1 MKPLPATPATPVG
14 TDSTPSLTTPAQLGT
29 RWNASLPA
37 SLRGPDYW
45 RSLDELADTPEFR
58 QWVEREFPAG
68 ASELT
73 DPVSRRHFVKIMSAS
88 FLLAGL
94 GLTGCRRPVEKIQ
107 PFSKLPENYV
117 HGVPQFYA
125 TARPIRD
132 SAVPLVV
139 KSNDGRPTKIE
150 GNPLHPDSNGATDL
164 FTQASILD
172 LYDPDRAQRF
182 LRTGK
187 AVTREAMLDALD
199 DVAMAFSG
207 TYQGLGARVDGGAT
221 KAGGQGL
228 CFLLERSSSP
238 SRDRVVALVR
248 EKLPKAKWFIHEPV
262 EFDVHRQAATLAF
275 GKPLRPS
282 FRYDAAKVI
291 VSLDGDFLGAEPDA
305 HVNIRRFAKS
315 RKLTQPSDAMS
326 RLYAAEALFTLTGAN
341 ADHRLRLPASQIL
354 PLALQLAA
362 KVTGESWGA
371 GVPPLGG
378 TNPGWLEE
386 CAKDLLA
393 NKGAALVV
401 AGHRQPLAVHLLAHA
416 MNVALGALGKTL
428 TFHSA
433 PEPTEGSL
441 ADLARALEAAAV
453 DTLVILGG
461 NPVYTAAADLEWP
474 RALRKARSVIRLG
487 AYEDETASL
496 CDLHLPMAHYLESWG
511 DARTADGTLVPI
523 QPLIEPLFGGLTEL
537 EVLARLGGLATT
549 GSFDLVRATFRSL
562 GGESEDAWKRFLH
575 DGCLPKSAQAV
586 VEVEFQR
593 DDVAKVVSETP
604 VVPAPSADA
613 LEVVI
618 HRDAKVDD
626 GRHNN
631 NGWLQELPDPVT
643 KLTWENVILL
653 SPATAKHFNL
663 DIRDRE
669 NNDLQVPLVKIEVGG
684 RSVIGPAWIQPG
696 MADHVVALALGYG
709 REKSGRVGSKAGYDA
724 YRVRT
729 SANPHLLTAA
739 KLTATG
745 ARHKLATTQNHW
757 AMEGRPVVREAT
769 LVEYRDQPRF
779 VQAMNLPEPE
789 AAKDANGQ
797 ARPLYP
803 NPLDVSDANGVTP
816 RDRAH
821 HQWGMSVDLNACV
834 GCSACVVAC
843 QSENNIPIVG
853 KDQVRRNR
861 EMHWLR
867 LDRYYAGDPADPEA
881 VTQPMFCLHCES
893 APCESVCP
901 VNATVHDEEGLNLM
915 AYNRCVGTR
924 YCSNN
929 CPFKVRRFNFF
940 DYNRRPLSELVGP
953 VYSTPLTSSTDGE
966 WDLIRWFK
974 NPDKGKRPEE
984 EWELLKLVK
993 NPDVTV
999 RMRGV
1004 MEKCTYCVQRIE
1016 QAKIARKVKAG
1027 ASGDVEVPDGAVKT
1041 ACQQV
1046 CPAEAI
1052 TFGNLKDPQSAVS
1065 RQKALDRNYTVLEFL
1080 NVKPRTTYLARVR
1093 NPNPALPGGKGPTQ
1107 LSQEYLKK
1115 NPPLHESHAPAVHGE
1130 PGHATPEG
1138 KGGH

>member
-1 MKPLPATPATPVG
+1 MDSPVNLPNGLV
-14 TDSTPSLTTPAQLGT
+14 
-29 RWNASLPA
+29 
-37 SLRGPDYW
+37 GPDYW

-68 ASELT
+68 ASELA
-73 DPVSRRHFVKIMSAS
+73 DPVSRRYFVKIMSAS

-125 TARPIRD
+125 TARPTRD

-150 GNPLHPDSNGATDL
+150 GNPLHPDSNGATDS
-164 FTQASILD
+164 FTQASILN

-182 LRTGK
+182 LQAGK
-187 AVTREAMLDALD
+187 AVTREAALDALREI
-199 DVAMAFSG
+199 AAAFG
-207 TYQGLGARVDGGAT
+207 GIYQGLGAGGAADPGAS
-221 KAGGQGL
+221 KVGGQGL
-228 CFLLERSSSP
+228 CFLLERSNSP
-238 SRDRVVALVR
+238 SRARLQTLIR
-248 EKLPKAKWFIHEPV
+248 EKLPQARWFIHEPV
-262 EFDVHRQAATLAF
+262 DFDIHRQAATQAF
-275 GKPLRPS
+275 GKPVRPC

-291 VSLDGDFLGAEPDA
+291 VSLDCDFLGAEPDA
-305 HVNIRRFAKS
+305 HVSIRRFVKG
-315 RKLTQPSDAMS
+315 RRLTGSSDAMS

-341 ADHRLRLPASQIL
+341 ADHRLRLPASQVFN
-354 PLALQLAA
+354 LAVQLAA
-362 KVTGESWGA
+362 KVTGEALRADDLPASL
-371 GVPPLGG
+371 VDPH
-378 TNPGWLEE
+378 WLDE

-393 NKGAALVV
+393 HKGAALVV

-416 MNVALGALGKTL
+416 MNVALGGVGKTVTL
-428 TFHSA
+428 HEA

-441 ADLARALEAAAV
+441 ADLAGALEAGAV
-453 DTLVILGG
+453 DTLVILDS
-461 NPVYTAAADLEWP
+461 NPVYTAPADLEWP
-474 RALRKARSVIRLG
+474 KTLRKAKAVIRLG
-487 AYEDETASL
+487 AYEDETAAL

-523 QPLIEPLFGGLTEL
+523 QPLIEPLFGGMTEL
-537 EVLARLGGLATT
+537 EVLARLGGLDTT
-549 GSFDLVRATFRSL
+549 NPYDLVRATFRAL
-562 GGESEDAWKRFLH
+562 AGEGEDTWKRFLH
-575 DGCLPKSAQAV
+575 DGWLADRASTPM
-586 VEVEFQR
+586 EVEFNR
-593 DDVAKVVSETP
+593 PAVAKLLSEAMFI
-604 VVPAPSADA
+604 PAPSADR

-618 HRDAKVDD
+618 HRDASVDD
-626 GRHNN
+626 GRYNN

-643 KLTWENVILL
+643 KMTWENVVLL
-653 SPATAKHFNL
+653 SPATAAHFGL

-669 NNDLQVPLVKIEVGG
+669 NNDLQVPLVKIEAGG
-684 RSVIGPAWIQPG
+684 RVVVGPAWIQPG
-696 MADHVVALALGYG
+696 LADHVVALALGYG

-724 YRVRT
+724 YRLRT
-729 SANPHLLTAA
+729 AASPHLLSGA
-739 KLTATG
+739 KLTPTG
-745 ARHKLATTQNHW
+745 ARHKLATTQNHC

-769 LVEYRDQPRF
+769 LAEYRENPRF
-779 VQAMNLPEPE
+779 VQGMNLPEPE
-789 AAKDANGQ
+789 AAKDAAG
-797 ARPLYP
+797 RPLPLYP
-803 NPLDVSDANGVTP
+803 NPLDVPDANGVTP
-816 RDRAH
+816 RDKAL
-821 HQWGMSVDLNACV
+821 HQWGLSIDLNACV

-861 EMHWLR
+861 EMHWVR
-867 LDRYYAGDPADPEA
+867 VDRYYAGDSTNPQA

-901 VNATVHDEEGLNLM
+901 VNATVHDEEGLNVM

-940 DYNRRPLSELVGP
+940 DYHRRPLEELVGP

-966 WDLIRWFK
+966 WDLIRWLK
-974 NPDKGKRPEE
+974 NPDQGKRPGE

-1016 QAKIARKVKAG
+1016 QAKIARKVQAG
-1027 ASGDVEVPDGAVKT
+1027 PSGDIEVPDGTVQT

-1052 TFGNLKDPQSAVS
+1052 TFGNIKDPQSAVS

-1080 NVKPRTTYLARVR
+1080 AVKPRTTYLARVR
-1093 NPNPALPGGKGPTQ
+1093 NPNPALPGGKDPTL
-1107 LSQEYLKK
+1107 LSQEYLEK
-1115 NPPLHESHAPAVHGE
+1115 NPPLPEGHAPAARGNRSHG
-1130 PGHATPEG
+1130 TPTPAG
-1138 KGGH
+1138 KGDH

>member
-1 MKPLPATPATPVG
+1 MDSPVNLPNGLV
-14 TDSTPSLTTPAQLGT
+14 
-29 RWNASLPA
+29 
-37 SLRGPDYW
+37 GPDYW
-45 RSLDELADTPEFR
+45 RSLDQLADTPEFR
-58 QWVEREFPAG
+58 RWVEREFPTG
-68 ASELT
+68 ASELA
-73 DPVSRRHFVKIMSAS
+73 DPISRRHFVKIMSAS

-125 TARPIRD
+125 TARPVRD

-150 GNPLHPDSNGATDL
+150 GNPRHPDSNGATDS
-164 FTQASILD
+164 FTQASILN

-182 LRTGK
+182 LQAGK
-187 AVTREAMLDALD
+187 AVTREAALDALREI
-199 DVAMAFSG
+199 AAAFGG
-207 TYQGLGARVDGGAT
+207 TYRGLGAGEGVPSGAP

-228 CFLLERSSSP
+228 CFLMERSSSP
-238 SRDRVVALVR
+238 SRARLQTLIR
-248 EKLPKAKWFIHEPV
+248 EKLPQARWFIHEPV
-262 EFDVHRQAATLAF
+262 DFDVHRQAATLAF
-275 GKPLRPS
+275 GKPVRPC

-291 VSLDGDFLGAEPDA
+291 VSLDCDFLGAESDA
-305 HVNIRRFAKS
+305 HVSIRRFAKG
-315 RKLTQPSDAMS
+315 RRLTGPSDAMS

-341 ADHRLRLPASQIL
+341 ADHRLRLPASQVFN
-354 PLALQLAA
+354 LAAQLAA
-362 KVTGESWGA
+362 KVTGEVLRADDLPASL
-371 GVPPLGG
+371 VDPL
-378 TNPGWLEE
+378 WLDG

-393 NKGAALVV
+393 HKGAALVV

-416 MNVALGALGKTL
+416 MNAALGSVGKTV
-428 TFHSA
+428 TFHEA
-433 PEPTEGSL
+433 PEPAEASL
-441 ADLARALEAAAV
+441 ADLAGALEAGEV
-453 DTLVILGG
+453 DTLVILGS
-461 NPVYTAAADLEWP
+461 NPVYTAPADLDWP
-474 RALRKARSVIRLG
+474 KTLRKAKAVIRLG
-487 AYEDETASL
+487 AYEDETAAL

-511 DARTADGTLVPI
+511 DARTADDTLVPI
-523 QPLIEPLFGGLTEL
+523 QPLIEPLFGGMTEI
-537 EVLARLGGLATT
+537 EVLARLGGLDTT
-549 GSFDLVRATFRSL
+549 NPYELVRGTFRAHA
-562 GGESEDAWKRFLH
+562 GDSEDTWKRFLH
-575 DGCLPKSAQAV
+575 DGWLADRASTPM
-586 VEVEFQR
+586 EVEFNRAALTQF
-593 DDVAKVVSETP
+593 VAEAP
-604 VVPAPSADA
+604 VVPAPSTDR

-618 HRDAKVDD
+618 HRDASVDD
-626 GRHNN
+626 GRYNN
-631 NGWLQELPDPVT
+631 NGWLQELPDPIT

-653 SPATAKHFNL
+653 SPTTAAHLGL

-669 NNDLQVPLVKIEVGG
+669 NNDLQVPLVKIEAGG
-684 RSVIGPAWIQPG
+684 RSVVGPAWIQPG
-696 MADHVVALALGYG
+696 LADHVVALALGYG

-724 YRVRT
+724 YRLRT
-729 SANPHLLTAA
+729 SASPHLLSGA
-739 KLTATG
+739 KLTPTG

-769 LVEYRDQPRF
+769 LAEYRENPRF
-779 VQAMNLPEPE
+779 VQGMNLPEPE
-789 AAKDANGQ
+789 AAKDAAG
-797 ARPLYP
+797 RPLPLYP
-803 NPLDVSDANGVTP
+803 NPLDVPDANGVTP
-816 RDRAH
+816 RDKAL
-821 HQWGMSVDLNACV
+821 HQWGMSIDLNACV

-861 EMHWLR
+861 EMHWVR
-867 LDRYYAGDPADPEA
+867 VDRYYAGDPANPQA

-940 DYNRRPLSELVGP
+940 DYHRRPLEELVGP

-966 WDLIRWFK
+966 WDLIRWLK
-974 NPDKGKRPEE
+974 NPDQGKRPAE
-984 EWELLKLVK
+984 EWEFLKLVQ

-1016 QAKIARKVKAG
+1016 QAKIARKVQAG
-1027 ASGDVEVPDGAVKT
+1027 PSGDIEVPDGTVKT

-1052 TFGNLKDPQSAVS
+1052 TFGNIKDPQSAVS
-1065 RQKALDRNYTVLEFL
+1065 RQKTLDRNYTVLEFL
-1080 NVKPRTTYLARVR
+1080 AVNPRTSYLARVR
-1093 NPNPALPGGKGPTQ
+1093 NPNPALPGGKDPTL
-1107 LSQEYLKK
+1107 LSQEYRQK
-1115 NPPLHESHAPAVHGE
+1115 NPPLPEGHASAARGNRS
-1130 PGHATPEG
+1130 HATPTPAG
-1138 KGGH
+1138 KGDH

>member
-1 MKPLPATPATPVG
+1 MDSPVNLPNGLV
-14 TDSTPSLTTPAQLGT
+14 
-29 RWNASLPA
+29 
-37 SLRGPDYW
+37 GPDYW
-45 RSLDELADTPEFR
+45 RSLDQLADTSEFR
-58 QWVEREFPAG
+58 RWVEREFPAG

-94 GLTGCRRPVEKIQ
+94 GVTGCRRPVEKIQ
-107 PFSKLPENYV
+107 PFSKLPEDYV

-125 TARPIRD
+125 TARPTRD

-150 GNPLHPDSNGATDL
+150 GNPRHPDSNGATDH
-164 FTQASILD
+164 FTQASILN

-182 LRTGK
+182 LRAGK
-187 AVTREAMLDALD
+187 VVTRESMLDALREI
-199 DVAMAFSG
+199 AATFGG
-207 TYQGLGARVDGGAT
+207 TYQGLGAGADAGT
-221 KAGGQGL
+221 SKAGGKGL

-238 SRDRVVALVR
+238 AR
-248 EKLPKAKWFIHEPV
+248 EKLITILGRERPQARWFIHEPV
-262 EFDVHRQAATLAF
+262 DFDVHRQAATQAF

-282 FRYDAAKVI
+282 FHYDTAKVI
-291 VSLDGDFLGAEPDA
+291 VSLDCDFLGTEADA
-305 HVNIRRFAKS
+305 HVSIRRFAKS
-315 RKLTQPSDAMS
+315 RKLTQPSDTMS

-341 ADHRLRLPASQIL
+341 ADHRLRVPASQIL
-354 PLALQLAA
+354 PLALQLAT
-362 KVTGESWGA
+362 KVTGESWGV
-371 GVPPLGG
+371 GVPPVGG
-378 TNPGWLEE
+378 VNPGWLEE

-393 NKGAALVV
+393 NQGAALVV

-416 MNVALGALGKTL
+416 MNVALGAIGKTL

-441 ADLARALEAAAV
+441 ADLVRALDAGEV
-453 DTLVILGG
+453 DTLAILGA
-461 NPVYTAAADLEWP
+461 NPVYTSPADLELP
-474 RALRKARSVIRLG
+474 KALRKAKSVIRLG
-487 AYEDETASL
+487 AYEDETTAL

-523 QPLIEPLFGGLTEL
+523 QPLFEPLFGGMTEL
-537 EVLARLGGLATT
+537 EVLARLGGFPVTDPH
-549 GSFDLVRATFRSL
+549 FFVQFTFFSL
-562 GGESEDAWKRFLH
+562 SGEHEDTWKRFLH
-575 DGCLPKSAQAV
+575 DGCLANSAAPAV
-586 VEVEFQR
+586 DIALDRVN
-593 DDVAKVVSETP
+593 VAKLVSETP
-604 VVPAPSADA
+604 VVPPPSADR

-618 HRDAKVDD
+618 HRDASVDD
-626 GRHNN
+626 GRYSN

-653 SPATAKHFNL
+653 SPATAAHFGL
-663 DIRDRE
+663 DVRDRE

-684 RSVIGPAWIQPG
+684 RSVVGPAWIQPG

-729 SANPHLLTAA
+729 SANPHHLTGA
-739 KLTATG
+739 KLTPTG

-757 AMEGRPVVREAT
+757 AMEGRPVIREAT
-769 LVEYRDQPRF
+769 LAEYRENPRF
-779 VQAMNLPEPE
+779 VQGMNLPEPE
-789 AAKDANGQ
+789 AAKDAAG
-797 ARPLYP
+797 RPLPLYP
-803 NPLDVSDANGVTP
+803 NPLDVPDANGVTP
-816 RDRAH
+816 RNKAL
-821 HQWGMSVDLNACV
+821 HQWGMSIDLNACV

-901 VNATVHDEEGLNLM
+901 VNATVHDEEGLNVM

-940 DYNRRPLSELVGP
+940 DYHRRPLEDLVGP

-966 WDLIRWFK
+966 WDLIRWLK
-974 NPDKGKRPEE
+974 NPDQGKRPGE
-984 EWELLKLVK
+984 EWELLKLVQ

-1016 QAKIARKVKAG
+1016 QAKIARKVQAG
-1027 ASGDVEVPDGAVKT
+1027 PSGDIEVPDGTVKT

-1052 TFGNLKDPQSAVS
+1052 TFGNIKDPQSAVS

-1080 NVKPRTTYLARVR
+1080 AVKPRTTYLARVR
-1093 NPNPALPGGKGPTQ
+1093 NPNPTLPGGKDPTR

-1115 NPPLHESHAPAVHGE
+1115 NPPLHEGHAPAAAGE
-1130 PGHATPEG
+1130 PRQHTPTEQ
-1138 KGGH
+1138 GGH